1 MEIRINVTTFKYI
14 GETPYTFKASDF
26 KTYIFKKGDLITLED
41 NHYARFLRKK
51 SEFVELRKQENKKSV
66 QKDITPQPKKQEA
79 RGSQREQEQEPQE
92 LKEQEPQVQALQAQE
107 HKQPQEA

>member
-41 NHYARFLRKK
+41 NHYAHFLRKK
-51 SEFVELRKQENKKSV
+51 SDFIELCLQEKSKTAKKQEPQSQKQENES
-66 QKDITPQPKKQEA
+66 QKE
-79 RGSQREQEQEPQE
+79 SQA
-92 LKEQEPQVQALQAQE
+92 KAQAQDS
-107 HKQPQEA
+107 KTPEA